1 MDFRICETDAG
12 MTVGAFLKH
21 RLSLSSKMIKYL
33 KYREDGIL
41 QNGARV
47 TVRRVLQT
55 GDLLSLA
62 MCDSTDQPLLEPVD
76 LPLPI
81 LFEDADIV
89 VPNKPANMP
98 THPSHDHHRDTVAN
112 ALAFRYR
119 KLGIPF
125 VFRPVNRLDRDTS
138 GLLLIARNKLAAG
151 RLTASMQAG
160 EIRKTHLAVL
170 LGDGLPTAGRI
181 EHPLHRT
188 KESIILREICSPDAP
203 DAEPAVTEYRV
214 LARAEGCALV
224 AARPLTG
231 RTHQLRV
238 HFASLGCPILSDD
251 LYGSTDSRIARQ
263 ALHAY
268 TLVFPHPAT
277 KETMTLTA
285 PLPDDFAALVSSIF
299 PNFEIPQTLF

>member
-1 MDFRICETDAG
+1 MEFHISGTDAG
-12 MTVGAFLKH
+12 KPVGIFLKL

-41 QNGARV
+41 VNGERV
-47 TVRRVLQT
+47 TVRRVLQP
-55 GDLLSLA
+55 GDHLSLA
-62 MCDSTDQPLLEPVD
+62 ICDNTAQARLEPIE
-76 LPLPI
+76 LELPI
-81 LFEDADIV
+81 LYEDSDIV
-89 VPNKPANMP
+89 LPNKPAKMP
-98 THPSHDHHRDTVAN
+98 THPSHDHYRDTVAN

-119 KLGIPF
+119 EMGIPF

-151 RLTASMQAG
+151 RLTSAMQAG
-160 EIRKTHLAVL
+160 KIRKIYLAVL
-170 LGDGLPTAGRI
+170 QGDHLPDSGRI
-181 EHPLHRT
+181 EKPLHRT
-188 KESIILREICSPDAP
+188 KKSIIVREVCTPETP

-214 LARAEGCALV
+214 LARAGGCSLV

-251 LYGSTDSRIARQ
+251 LYGTPDNRIPRQ

-268 TLVFPHPAT
+268 SLTFPHPT
-277 KETMTLTA
+277 TGKFFTMIA
-285 PLPDDFAALVSSIF
+285 PPPTDFATLLASLF
-299 PNFEIPQTLF
+299 PNFELPNDLF